1 MYSTIVKIL
10 FLNSMLGGFPL
21 YLLEKLFSHLVISV
35 AWNGTKYV
43 IKGIGNYIF
52 SEPIEINLSNNLNK
66 VNNKKI
72 NENNLNNLNNKNNLN
87 TKNNRN
93 ESREQ
98 QESILEKS
106 ILNIQYEN

>member
-43 IKGIGNYIF
+43 IKEIGNYIF
-52 SEPIEINLSNNLNK
+52 SEPIEINISNN
-66 VNNKKI
+66 
-72 NENNLNNLNNKNNLN
+72 EN
-87 TKNNRN
+87 N

-98 QESILEKS
+98 QETMLEQS
-106 ILNIQYEN
+106 ILNIHYNN

>member
-52 SEPIEINLSNNLNK
+52 SEPIEINLSNNSNTLN
-66 VNNKKI
+66 
-72 NENNLNNLNNKNNLN
+72 NENNSNIDL
-87 TKNNRN
+87 
-93 ESREQ
+93 REQ
-98 QESILEKS
+98 QEFILEQS
-106 ILNIQYEN
+106 ILNIQYEK

>member
-10 FLNSMLGGFPL
+10 FFNSMLGGFPL

-52 SEPIEINLSNNLNK
+52 SKPIEINLSNNSNTLN
-66 VNNKKI
+66 
-72 NENNLNNLNNKNNLN
+72 NENNSNIDL
-87 TKNNRN
+87 
-93 ESREQ
+93 REE
-98 QESILEKS
+98 QEFILEQS